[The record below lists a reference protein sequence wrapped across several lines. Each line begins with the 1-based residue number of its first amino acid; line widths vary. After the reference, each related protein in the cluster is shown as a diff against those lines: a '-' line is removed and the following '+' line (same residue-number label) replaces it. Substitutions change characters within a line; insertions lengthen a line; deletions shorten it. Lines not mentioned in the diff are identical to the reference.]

1 MLYDFICLE
10 EWSFLWR
17 RSAVNFTHYIT
28 LIFGRECKSHQITEE
43 ITLRL
48 FKMTIAKRAWRD
60 MSMFLNPFLTV
71 RSFYFEY
78 WKSCSRPAFF
88 VWKSEI
94 HNWQAIIRKVTKK
107 DFEYHGHALKPE
119 WMNVYLPQLWVSF
132 SQTFT
137 ELVKHKKSISSM
149 KANRDPFVSSSGCL
163 VKFESSFAHLHCFGY
178 FVMMCMK
185 KLLLQNI

>member
-1 MLYDFICLE
+1 MKGYIYVSQPFFDRRDKFLLWILKIVFASCFI
-10 EWSFLWR
+10 
-17 RSAVNFTHYIT
+17 
-28 LIFGRECKSHQITEE
+28 
-43 ITLRL
+43 
-48 FKMTIAKRAWRD
+48 
-60 MSMFLNPFLTV
+60 
-71 RSFYFEY
+71 
-78 WKSCSRPAFF
+78 

-94 HNWQAIIRKVTKK
+94 HNWQAIIRSKPRKVTKK
-107 DFEYHGHALKPE
+107 DFESHGHALKPE

-137 ELVKHKKSISSM
+137 ELVKHKKLISSM
-149 KANRDPFVSSSGCL
+149 KAHQDPFVSSSGCL